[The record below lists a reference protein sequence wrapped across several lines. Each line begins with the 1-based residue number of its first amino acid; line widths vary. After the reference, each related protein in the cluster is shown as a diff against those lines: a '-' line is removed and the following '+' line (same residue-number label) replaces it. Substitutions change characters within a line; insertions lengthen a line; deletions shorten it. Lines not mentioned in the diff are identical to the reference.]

1 MSRIQFTGIAL
12 SLMLA
17 VFDVGAQQANPGPQ
31 PPDFSKV
38 DIKVD
43 DLGHRTFML
52 EGSTLVRSGAKIAAS
67 ARIMTIVRPIWK
79 DR

>member
-17 VFDVGAQQANPGPQ
+17 VFDVGAQPANPR

-38 DIKVD
+38 DIIRAVYRSLK
-43 DLGHRTFML
+43 
-52 EGSTLVRSGAKIAAS
+52 SGAS
-67 ARIMTIVRPIWK
+67 
-79 DR
+79 

>member
-17 VFDVGAQQANPGPQ
+17 VFDVGAQPANPR

-43 DLGHRTFML
+43 DLPPL
-52 EGSTLVRSGAKIAAS
+52 D
-67 ARIMTIVRPIWK
+67 RISI
-79 DR
+79 